1 MSFLV
6 QCTSFSSQK
15 GTRNKTSSFF
25 MKANLC
31 PILPYGCQPLMSNRI
46 ILFERVLNSFVQPT
60 HSGVPPL
67 LLSRVMPYKICLSGF
82 ALLCH
87 CLESTPVIQH
97 QLNPWRTL
105 SATVC
110 AFLFY
115 AASGLMMSFR
125 NFSSS
130 KSQPVCNTT

>member
-1 MSFLV
+1 MSFLF

-105 SATVC
+105 SVTVC
-110 AFLFY
+110 AFCY